1 MSTAFALSGLRPP
14 RAVPEWRSGLWG
26 SVLAH
31 GGLLA
36 ALAVGVAWTPGGTNE
51 SQFSAE
57 LWASVP
63 QSAPSPAA
71 APAAIPPR
79 SEVPAPAAPPPAARP
94 PRPPDIASERAR
106 RPEPPRA
113 DAQAAARERERSAA
127 EARERAALAAK
138 ARAQEKA
145 EADAKAALERQR
157 EENLRRMMGQTG
169 TGSGATAATEAAP
182 SAGYRGRLIAAIR
195 PNIVFTDA
203 PAGNPAAEVLVR
215 AAPDGSVLS
224 RQISK
229 SSGSAAWDEAVLRA
243 IDRTQRLPR
252 DVDGRVPA
260 SLLIVFRTSDV
271 Q

>member
-1 MSTAFALSGLRPP
+1 MSTASVLSGLRPP

-36 ALAVGVAWTPGGTNE
+36 ALAIGVAWKPGSPNE
-51 SQFSAE
+51 SRFSAE

-63 QSAPSPAA
+63 QSAASPAAAAATLPPRSEAPSPAA
-71 APAAIPPR
+71 PA
-79 SEVPAPAAPPPAARP
+79 PAARP
-94 PRPPDIASERAR
+94 PRAPDIATERAR
-106 RPEPPRA
+106 PTEPSRA
-113 DAQAAARERERSAA
+113 DPQAKARERERSAT
-127 EARERAALAAK
+127 EARERAAQAAQ
-138 ARAQEKA
+138 ARTREKA

-157 EENLRRMMGQTG
+157 EENLRRILGQAG
-169 TGSGATAATEAAP
+169 TGGGGTAATEAAP

-215 AAPDGSVLS
+215 AAPDGTVLS
-224 RQISK
+224 RQIGK
-229 SSGSAAWDEAVLRA
+229 SSGNPAWDEAVLRA

-252 DVDGRVPA
+252 DADGRVPG
-260 SLLIVFRTSDV
+260 SLLIVFRPSDV